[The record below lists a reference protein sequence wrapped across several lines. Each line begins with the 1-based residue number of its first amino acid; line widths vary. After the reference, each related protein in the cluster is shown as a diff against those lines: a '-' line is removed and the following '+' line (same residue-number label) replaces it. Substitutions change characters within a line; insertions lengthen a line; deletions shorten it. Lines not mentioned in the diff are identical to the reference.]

1 MLIKRLQ
8 RLNDLATAK
17 PALTEVCRFY
27 TCLYQLFA
35 DAEPFLQ
42 VEVDLPA
49 AGPRQQQGFPLLS
62 SEMLQFDRPG
72 AEKFF
77 GELLQVFHE
86 HGQQGQDE
94 LKLLQEAFATGKFEL
109 CLLLSAVFERNRGP
123 LSTTAMAI
131 GVQPALLEYLL
142 ATALGAGLQR
152 CVELGLKSE
161 IQSWD
166 HGYCPV
172 CGGLPSIAELSGEE
186 GKKRL
191 QCGQCG
197 SSWGFQRLTCTHCG
211 NTEHDSLGYFTA
223 EGEPGY
229 RVDICRKCSGY
240 LKVVD
245 SREKGAGLPL
255 EIEDVATLHLDLL
268 AAREGFIRGKKETP
282 EA

>member
-1 MLIKRLQ
+1 MLQKRLQ
-8 RLNDLATAK
+8 RLKDLAVTT
-17 PALTEVCRFY
+17 PALTEVSKFY

-42 VEVDLPA
+42 VEVDLEMA
-49 AGPRQQQGFPLLS
+49 APRQQKGFPLLS
-62 SEMLQFDRPG
+62 CEMLKIDELSAQ
-72 AEKFF
+72 KFF
-77 GELLQVFHE
+77 AQLLQVLHD

-94 LKLLQEAFATGKFEL
+94 LKTLQEAFVAERLEL
-109 CLLLSAVFERNRGP
+109 SKLLCAVFERNRDP
-123 LSTTAMAI
+123 ITNTASTI
-131 GVQPALLEYLL
+131 GIQPALLEYTL

-152 CVELGLKSE
+152 CRELGLKSE
-161 IQSWD
+161 IQDWN
-166 HGYCPV
+166 HGYCPI

-186 GKKRL
+186 GKKKL
-191 QCGQCG
+191 QCGQCAN
-197 SSWGFQRLTCTHCG
+197 SWGFHRMTCTHCG

-245 SREKGAGLPL
+245 SREKGEGLPL

-268 AAREGFIRGKKETP
+268 ATREGFSRGKKETP
-282 EA
+282 EG